1 MPAKKSDRAKARE
14 KKPRD
19 TQSKS
24 AAKTSEKRLT
34 AQSDRGLPGEGQGR
48 VDITGRVAQDVKVDP
63 YVTEGH
69 PGYEESGG
77 SELRP
82 AKRLPAADE

>member
-1 MPAKKSDRAKARE
+1 MPAKKSDRWKARE

-19 TQSKS
+19 TQGKGT
-24 AAKTSEKRLT
+24 AKTSEKRLT
-34 AQSDRGLPGEGQGR
+34 AQSDRGLPGEGHGR
-48 VDITGRVAQDVKVDP
+48 VDITGRVPDDVKVDP

-69 PGYEESGG
+69 AGYEESGG

-82 AKRLPAADE
+82 AKRQTTADE